1 MAARISGRLLLI
13 IIVRLSFPVALGF

>member
-1 MAARISGRLLLI
+1 MAARISGRLRLI